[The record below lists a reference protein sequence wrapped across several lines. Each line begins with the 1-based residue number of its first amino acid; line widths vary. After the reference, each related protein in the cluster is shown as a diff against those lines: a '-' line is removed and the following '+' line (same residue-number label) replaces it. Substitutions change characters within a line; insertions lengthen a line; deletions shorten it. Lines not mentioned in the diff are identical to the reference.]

1 MYDYSG
7 RWSYDIGLP
16 AKSGVSGVIFGVVPH
31 IGGICVY
38 SPKFRDEIGNSV
50 RGVEFFRKLTQKY
63 RLHIFDTLISGLNEK
78 KTLLKLTNSNEQQI
92 YDFCKN
98 NKYDLLKKI
107 IESNN
112 IDINNGDYD
121 KRCPLHIA
129 VDENHYQI
137 VDYLISKN
145 ACYKQE
151 DRWGNDMYLKITKNR
166 NKQLGVILLAYLRE
180 KNLLKT
186 SFNILKQNG
195 VSSDVYH
202 YHCDRRNYPSLQ
214 SSSYSLY

>member
-1 MYDYSG
+1 M
-7 RWSYDIGLP
+7 
-16 AKSGVSGVIFGVVPH
+16 
-31 IGGICVY
+31 
-38 SPKFRDEIGNSV
+38 
-50 RGVEFFRKLTQKY
+50 
-63 RLHIFDTLISGLNEK
+63 ISGLNEK

-112 IDINNGDYD
+112 IDINKGDYD

-137 VDYLISKN
+137 VDYLINKN

-151 DRWGNDMYLKITKNR
+151 DRWGNR
-166 NKQLGVILLAYLRE
+166 HV
-180 KNLLKT
+180 
-186 SFNILKQNG
+186 
-195 VSSDVYH
+195 
-202 YHCDRRNYPSLQ
+202 
-214 SSSYSLY
+214 